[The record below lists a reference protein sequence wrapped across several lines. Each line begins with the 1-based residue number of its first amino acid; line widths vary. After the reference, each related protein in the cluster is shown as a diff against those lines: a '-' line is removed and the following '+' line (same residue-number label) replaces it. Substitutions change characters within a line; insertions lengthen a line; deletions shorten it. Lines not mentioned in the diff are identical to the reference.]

1 MASNSPWLLS
11 AIYPNGFNDIEYNDG
26 DPEKDPIS
34 AYDALQSI
42 LDCWGCRIFQR
53 GGKWWVVHHDM
64 WRNDSSLHYYRV
76 MSKVSST
83 PNVTGTLGEQ
93 NTFFEIDNVGE
104 IDNNDI
110 HGIKLAGGTET
121 YYPPLRKTRATYS
134 NWTEAGILG
143 AFQEPIDFV
152 DIATL
157 ESNLIEIGYVE
168 AVGDAFINISHNVR
182 IKKVRETPTL
192 VTTLSG
198 VVRLYS
204 HSIYVKSCLI
214 ILTMILANGQQRQHI
229 EIPVVTSMYQFSY
242 VEGNS
247 I

>member
-1 MASNSPWLLS
+1 
-11 AIYPNGFNDIEYNDG
+11 
-26 DPEKDPIS
+26 
-34 AYDALQSI
+34 
-42 LDCWGCRIFQR
+42 
-53 GGKWWVVHHDM
+53 
-64 WRNDSSLHYYRV
+64 

-182 IKKVRETPTL
+182 IKKV
-192 VTTLSG
+192 SG
-198 VVRLYS
+198 DPDTSDDAFQGWFDYIHIVYMLKVG
-204 HSIYVKSCLI
+204 LI
-214 ILTMILANGQQRQHI
+214 ILTMILANGQQRQHL
-229 EIPVVTSMYQFSY
+229 
-242 VEGNS
+242 
-247 I
+247 